1 MILAGTCVL
10 CMLLVGTCVLF
21 HWSAQACCFAGRPMR
36 AMLTECSSLMPSLAL
51 CYWSAR
57 VCCVTTQ
64 CTWHGTHLHLRAALT
79 CGDGAN
85 LRAAVTFRH
94 MSAIFSHHVAGRH
107 VLGVLMV
114 GLACY
119 SSGCAGRVTH
129 PHLHAVELVGTCA
142 TISVGTCEP
151 FDSLAHVC
159 LVDGQHVRTVS
170 LVGTCMP

>member
-21 HWSAQACCFAGRPMR
+21 HWSAHACCVAGRPMR

-57 VCCVTTQ
+57 ACCVTTQ

-107 VLGVLMV
+107 VLGVLIV
-114 GLACY
+114 GSPVLLVRMCGPCY
-119 SSGCAGRVTH
+119 SSALACC
-129 PHLHAVELVGTCA
+129 GTCRHLCHDKRRHLRA
-142 TISVGTCEP
+142 IRLLGTCVP
-151 FDSLAHVC
+151 C
-159 LVDGQHVRTVS
+159 
-170 LVGTCMP
+170 